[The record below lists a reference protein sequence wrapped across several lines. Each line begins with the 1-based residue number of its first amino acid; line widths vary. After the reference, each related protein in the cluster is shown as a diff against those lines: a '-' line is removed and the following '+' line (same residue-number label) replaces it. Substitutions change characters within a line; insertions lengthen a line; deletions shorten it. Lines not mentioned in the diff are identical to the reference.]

1 MDWNLPFGT
10 GLELERGWLRR
21 VAGPLG
27 GDLVEAIEGQL
38 RLLDKGRGGTE
49 LNPRPRRRRRRRPPS
64 SVLSM
69 PSQSLSPKRRLII
82 LGQLR

>member
-1 MDWNLPFGT
+1 MGWNLPFGT

-27 GDLVEAIEGQL
+27 GDLVEAVEGQL
-38 RLLDKGRGGTE
+38 RLLNKGGGGAE
-49 LNPRPRRRRRRRPPS
+49 LNPRPRRRWRRRPPS

>member
-27 GDLVEAIEGQL
+27 GDLVEAVEGQL
-38 RLLDKGRGGTE
+38 CLLDKGGGGAE

-64 SVLSM
+64 SVLST
-69 PSQSLSPKRRLII
+69 PSQSLSPKRRLIRP
-82 LGQLR
+82 GQLK